1 MAIKT
6 IIVDDHP
13 VVRFGVK
20 QMLSSSED
28 IEVAA
33 EMDKTVHH
41 VRAMCSRALARLRE
55 ILRPDHVRINA
66 SEVKHV
72 DD

>member
-20 QMLSSSED
+20 QMLSATES
-28 IEVAA
+28 IEVVADMEDVDDLFRVIENTGA
-33 EMDKTVHH
+33 EIV
-41 VRAMCSRALARLRE
+41 LARPRA
-55 ILRPDHVRINA
+55 RAHTA
-66 SEVKHV
+66 
-72 DD
+72 